1 MNFPQT
7 RLRRLRGSTHIRE
20 LFQDIYLQKESLIQP
35 LFISDLPLDTE
46 PPDSLPKSAQI
57 NIKNL
62 PYEFPKFLR
71 AGINKFILF
80 GVTEKKDTS
89 GSISRTNESVVVKAI
104 KEIKKNHNNVYL
116 IADVCHCQYTD
127 HGHCGIITDNSVNN
141 DKTNKI
147 LAQQSLILANAGADA
162 LAPSDM
168 MDGRV
173 RVIRERLDLN
183 DFNDVP
189 IFSYSVK
196 YASNFYGPFRSAA
209 NIKDANINRKSYQ
222 MNTRNSYNYI
232 NEIKQDLHEGADAVI
247 IKPALSYLDIITNV
261 KREFNVPVIAYSVSG
276 EYAMIKAAAQKN
288 WINEE
293 SIVLETAY
301 SMVRSGAS
309 AIISYYCLE
318 ITKLLN
324 E

>member
-20 LFQDIYLQKESLIQP
+20 LFQDVYLQKESLIQP

-46 PPDSLPKSAQI
+46 PSDSLPKSAQI

-62 PYEFPKFLR
+62 SYEFPNFLR

-147 LAQQSLILANAGADA
+147 LAQQSLILAKAGADA

>member
-1 MNFPQT
+1 M
-7 RLRRLRGSTHIRE
+7 
-20 LFQDIYLQKESLIQP
+20 
-35 LFISDLPLDTE
+35 
-46 PPDSLPKSAQI
+46 
-57 NIKNL
+57 
-62 PYEFPKFLR
+62 
-71 AGINKFILF
+71 
-80 GVTEKKDTS
+80 
-89 GSISRTNESVVVKAI
+89 VVRAI
-104 KEIKKNHNNVYL
+104 KELKKNHNNIYL

-127 HGHCGIITDNSVNN
+127 HGHCGIVTDNLVNN
-141 DKTNKI
+141 DKTNEI
-147 LAQQSLILANAGADA
+147 LAQQSLVLANAGADA

-173 RVIRERLDLN
+173 KVIRENLDLN
-183 DFNDVP
+183 DFKDVP

-209 NIKDANINRKSYQ
+209 NIKDANIDRKSYQ
-222 MNTRNSYNYI
+222 MNTRNSFNYK

-247 IKPALSYLDIITNV
+247 IKPALSYLDIISNV
-261 KREFNVPVIAYSVSG
+261 KREFNVPIIAYSVSG

-301 SMVRSGAS
+301 SMIRSGAN

-318 ITKLLN
+318 ISKLLN